1 MPMQWRD
8 ATRGARLWYNCRLT
22 ETTRLEKLRV
32 ATLNIWNKSG
42 PWAERLPLIRKQ
54 ITELSPDILGL
65 QEVLRLIPDEKQPP
79 VPAPDNDQASEI
91 GAGLGYHVA
100 YGIAADYSGGLK
112 FGNAILTRFKILDS
126 RTFRLP
132 GADSGETRSLLYA
145 LLETPWGRQPVFV
158 THLNWKLH
166 HAVVRVKQAVYL
178 AERIFVLAPVEA
190 DFLPPILM
198 GDFNADPSA
207 DEIRY
212 LKGLHVI
219 DGRSVYFADV
229 WDYAETGEPGFTYA
243 RDNAYARKNGE
254 PNRRIDY
261 IFVRGPD
268 KQMRGEPS
276 SVRRAFTESAPGADG
291 SVWASDH
298 YGVVCDLSIAS
309 KAGVPQQPA

>member
-1 MPMQWRD
+1 LVVEFAIP
-8 ATRGARLWYNCRLT
+8 

-42 PWAERLPLIRKQ
+42 PWSERLALIRAQ
-54 ITELSPDILGL
+54 LTTLSPDLIGL

-91 GAGLGYHVA
+91 ADGLGYNIA
-100 YGIAADYSGGLK
+100 YGVAADYSGGLK
-112 FGNAILTRFKILDS
+112 FGNALLTRYKILDS

-132 GADSGETRSLLYA
+132 GADSGETRSMLYA
-145 LLETPWGRQPVFV
+145 LLETPWGRLPVFV

-166 HAVVRVKQAVYL
+166 HGLVRVKQVIYA

-198 GDFNADPSA
+198 GDLNAGPQA

-212 LKGLHVI
+212 LRGEHVI

-229 WDYAETGEPGFTYA
+229 WDYAEPQSPGYTYA
-243 RDNAYARKNGE
+243 RDNAYALKNGE

-268 KQMRGEPS
+268 REMRGEPS
-276 SVRRAFTESAPGADG
+276 DVRLAFEQSAPGAEG
-291 SVWASDH
+291 TVWASDH
-298 YGVVCDLSIAS
+298 YGVVCDVSMS
-309 KAGVPQQPA
+309 VKK

>member
-1 MPMQWRD
+1 M
-8 ATRGARLWYNCRLT
+8 
-22 ETTRLEKLRV
+22 EKLRV
-32 ATLNIWNKSG
+32 CTLNIWNKAG
-42 PWAERLPLIRKQ
+42 PWGERLPLLRKQ
-54 ITELSPDILGL
+54 LTELSPDVVGL
-65 QEVLRLIPDEKQPP
+65 QEVLRLIPDEKAPP
-79 VPAPDNDQASEI
+79 VPTPDNDQASEI
-91 GAGLGYHVA
+91 AHGLGYNIA

-112 FGNAILTRFKILDS
+112 FGNAILSRYKILDN

-145 LLETPWGRQPVFV
+145 LLETPWGRLPVFV

-166 HAVVRVKQAVYL
+166 HGNVRVKQAVYL

-198 GDFNADPSA
+198 GDLNAAPST

-212 LKGLHVI
+212 LRGEHVI
-219 DGRSVYFADV
+219 DGRSLYFADA
-229 WDYAETGEPGFTYA
+229 WEYAEPAGPGHTYA
-243 RDNAYARKNGE
+243 RHNAYALQNGE

-276 SVRRAFTESAPGADG
+276 NVRLAFTESVPGKDG
-291 SVWASDH
+291 PVWASDH
-298 YGVVCDLSIAS
+298 YGVVCDLSMCA
-309 KAGVPQQPA
+309 K

>member
-1 MPMQWRD
+1 MVES
-8 ATRGARLWYNCRLT
+8 AIL

-54 ITELSPDILGL
+54 LTELSPDVLGL

-91 GAGLGYHVA
+91 AEGLGYNIA
-100 YGIAADYSGGLK
+100 YGVAADYSSGLK
-112 FGNAILTRFKILDS
+112 FGNALLTRYKILDN

-132 GADSGETRSLLYA
+132 GADTGETRSVLYA
-145 LLETPWGRQPVFV
+145 LLETPWGRLPVFV

-166 HAVVRVKQAVYL
+166 QSVVRAKQTVYL
-178 AERIFVLAPVEA
+178 AERIFVLAPIEA
-190 DFLPPILM
+190 DFLPPILL
-198 GDFNADPSA
+198 GDLNADPQT

-212 LKGLHVI
+212 LKGQHII
-219 DGRSVYFADV
+219 DGRSVYLADA
-229 WDYAETGEPGFTYA
+229 WDYAEEQGPGHTYA
-243 RDNAYARKNGE
+243 RDNAYALKNGE

-268 KQMRGEPS
+268 KDMRGEPS
-276 SVRRAFTESAPGADG
+276 NVRRVFDQSVPGAEG
-291 SVWASDH
+291 TVWASDH
-298 YGVVCDLSIAS
+298 YGVACDLSMSA
-309 KAGVPQQPA
+309 KK

>member
-1 MPMQWRD
+1 M
-8 ATRGARLWYNCRLT
+8 
-22 ETTRLEKLRV
+22 EKLRV

-54 ITELSPDILGL
+54 LQELSPDVLGL

-91 GAGLGYHVA
+91 AEGLGYNIA

-112 FGNAILTRFKILDS
+112 FGNALLTRYKILDS

-132 GADSGETRSLLYA
+132 GGDTGETRSLLYSV
-145 LLETPWGRQPVFV
+145 LETPWGRLPVFV

-166 HAVVRVKQAVYL
+166 DGVVRVKQAVYA
-178 AERIFVLAPVEA
+178 AERIFVLAPVGA

-198 GDFNADPSA
+198 GDLNAGPET

-212 LKGLHVI
+212 LKGQHVI
-219 DGRSVYFADV
+219 DGRSVYFADA
-229 WDYAETGEPGFTYA
+229 WDYAEQQGPGYTYA
-243 RDNAYARKNGE
+243 RDNAYALTNGE

-268 KQMRGEPS
+268 KLMRGQPS
-276 SVRRAFTESAPGADG
+276 NVRRAFDQSVPGAQG
-291 SVWASDH
+291 TVWASDH
-298 YGVVCDLSIAS
+298 YGVVADIVAA
-309 KAGVPQQPA
+309 KRAHDPW